1 MKGVNIYGSTSY
13 QVHEDRAGDYVLWR
27 DGGVCNASVK
37 FKISWEILF
46 KRDQRVFS
54 VYACGI
60 RGFRGIW
67 DIDHQA
73 AP

>member
-13 QVHEDRAGDYVLWR
+13 QVHEDRAGYY
-27 DGGVCNASVK
+27 
-37 FKISWEILF
+37 
-46 KRDQRVFS
+46 DQRVFS
-54 VYACGI
+54 VYACDI
-60 RGFRGIW
+60 RGFWGIW